1 VKREPIKRKEPAK
14 QEEDPADEFSVLQRT
29 PVYRA
34 PVPRMAL
41 WHTNRND
48 AKSGTATKEDW
59 QSGSIF
65 ETPTA
70 ASKTM
75 CDGNIESGTVCEDML
90 DPR

>member
-1 VKREPIKRKEPAK
+1 VKKKEPAK
-14 QEEDPADEFSVLQRT
+14 LEEDPVDESSLLQRT
-29 PVYRA
+29 PAYRA

-48 AKSGTATKEDW
+48 AKLGTPTKEDW

-70 ASKTM
+70 AISRVLGDANTA
-75 CDGNIESGTVCEDML
+75 GETACENML